1 MIGVGIVHER
11 TWTYDFTYSERARS
25 MSDPNDAIQSLS
37 RIAQAASRL
46 MAHMHF
52 HGKLIDLKEEV
63 DHMQANL
70 NHVRKEL
77 AESRT
82 IN

>member
-1 MIGVGIVHER
+1 
-11 TWTYDFTYSERARS
+11 
-25 MSDPNDAIQSLS
+25 MSDPNNAIQSLS

-52 HGKLIDLKEEV
+52 HGKPIDPQEEV

-70 NHVRKEL
+70 DHVRKEL
-77 AESRT
+77 AEGQDQ
-82 IN
+82 